1 MKQQD
6 PPRVIDARYM
16 APPQPLEATLAML
29 GTLLPGETMLLRLFR
44 EPHPLY
50 SVLRRE
56 GHSWCSELRPDGTFD
71 ILITCAGAS
80 MAEGPGA

>member
-1 MKQQD
+1 
-6 PPRVIDARYM
+6 
-16 APPQPLEATLAML
+16 
-29 GTLLPGETMLLRLFR
+29 MLLRLFR

-56 GHSWCSELRPDGTFD
+56 GHSWHSELRPDGTFD